1 MITMKKFA
9 LILLA
14 VGLSF
19 STFAQK
25 QKLAHINSQEIIR
38 DLAAKDSI
46 PQKLQKFA
54 QELEA
59 EYMRQ
64 QNALD
69 QDIQKF
75 MAEKATLSPQM
86 AKMKESSLG
95 ARKQKLER
103 ETVPQFQQMAQQE
116 EQKLALPLQEKLG
129 AAIEKI
135 AKENGYTYVL
145 EEAATLYAGGTNIT
159 KLVRVA
165 LGLPAEAL
173 PQTAGLPVGR

>member
-1 MITMKKFA
+1 MKKFA

-46 PQKLQKFA
+46 PQKLQQFA
-54 QELEA
+54 KELEA

-64 QNALD
+64 QNQLD
-69 QDIQKF
+69 TDIQKF
-75 MAEKATLSPQM
+75 IAEQATLSPQL

-103 ETVPQFQQMAQQE
+103 ETVPQFQQMAQQK
-116 EQKLALPLQEKLG
+116 EQELALPLQEKL
-129 AAIEKI
+129 AEAIETI
-135 AKENGYTYVL
+135 AKKDGYTYVL
-145 EEAATLYAGGTNIT
+145 EEAATLYSGGTNIT
-159 KLVRVA
+159 KQVRLS
-165 LGLPAEAL
+165 LGLTAEAL
-173 PQTAGLPVGR
+173 PQNPNLPVGR